1 MEIFSLSLFKDEYDK
16 LCRKN
21 SYKNL
26 PEELFN
32 YFDGKQIDEILSGT
46 RLNHSQEE
54 PYIKKRLSGSGGYR
68 IYFLIII
75 RLQKVYW
82 LFVHPKT
89 GSLGSDDITD
99 ESKAKIYK
107 DILEA
112 IKTNQLYKVTLKD
125 RNVIFELQK
134 STSALSS

>member
-1 MEIFSLSLFKDEYDK
+1 MEIFSLSLFKDEYEK
-16 LCRKN
+16 LCKKN

-26 PEELFN
+26 PQELCN
-32 YFDGKQIDEILSGT
+32 YFSDKKIDEILSGT
-46 RLNHSQEE
+46 RLNHSQDE

-75 RLQKVYW
+75 RQQKVF
-82 LFVHPKT
+82 LMFVHPKT

-107 DILEA
+107 DVLEA
-112 IKTNQLYKVTLKD
+112 IKTNTLYKVILK
-125 RNVIFELQK
+125 NNNLTFELEK
-134 STSALSS
+134 SAI